1 MTNQAAA
8 TLYIAKKPD
17 ANGYIHYTAEENA
30 VWKTLYLRQ
39 VELIKD
45 RACAQYFAGVETL
58 GLSADHI
65 PQCNEVSAI
74 LTQKTGWS
82 VKPVEALISFAEF
95 FELLANRQFP
105 AASFIRRFDE
115 LDYLKEPDIFHE
127 LFGHCPLL
135 TNQAFA
141 DFTHAVGI
149 LGVKLDKL
157 QRAQLARLYWFT
169 VEFGLINTAQGLR
182 IYGGGILSSKTET
195 VYALESDIPLRR
207 SFDLLEILRTP
218 YRYDELQ
225 KTYFII
231 NSFTELFHLMSEDL
245 LAYFAKAKELG
256 LLAEPELMELRSC

>member
-1 MTNQAAA
+1 MNEQTVN
-8 TLYIAKKPD
+8 TIYVAKQPD

-30 VWKTLYLRQ
+30 VWRTLYLRQ
-39 VELIKD
+39 IELIKN
-45 RACAQYFAGVETL
+45 RACAEYLAGVEAL

-74 LTQKTGWS
+74 LTKYTGWR

-105 AASFIRRFDE
+105 AASFIRRPEE

-149 LGVKLDKL
+149 LGLKLGKTE
-157 QRAQLARLYWFT
+157 RAQLARLYWFT
-169 VEFGLINTAQGLR
+169 VEFGLINTSEGLR

-195 VYALESDIPLRR
+195 VYALESPVPKRKA
-207 SFDLLEILRTP
+207 FDLLEILRTP

-225 KTYFII
+225 KSYFII
-231 NSFTELFHLMSEDL
+231 NSFDALFHLMSEDL
-245 LAYFAKAKELG
+245 VAYFAKGREMG
-256 LLAEPELMELRSC
+256 MLAEPEITEIRSC